1 MFPVIGTFVGAPKR
15 FLSKAKRLIAN
26 AEFKMKSTS
35 YWLETGR
42 IGSFPALNRD
52 ISVDILV
59 IGGGITGITTADLLK
74 QSGFTVA
81 LIERER
87 LAAMDTG
94 HTTAHLTYVTDTS
107 LDTLEK
113 NLGADHAEA
122 VWDAG
127 AAAIDEIEAIVAR
140 EANDCE
146 LTRLPGYLHTPLEGP
161 SKTEKL
167 KEIAQLAQRFG
178 FDATFLEAI
187 PLFGVSGIRFANQ
200 AKFHPR
206 EYLAKLIDLSAEDGL
221 QVFEHTAA
229 AQFHS
234 EKRRVT

>member
-1 MFPVIGTFVGAPKR
+1 
-15 FLSKAKRLIAN
+15 
-26 AEFKMKSTS
+26 MKSTS
-35 YWLETGR
+35 YWLETGGIR
-42 IGSFPALNRD
+42 PFPALNRD

-59 IGGGITGITTADLLK
+59 IGGGITGITTAYLLK

-81 LIERER
+81 LIEREQ

-140 EANDCE
+140 EAIDCE
-146 LTRLPGYLHTPLEGP
+146 LTRLPGYLHV
-161 SKTEKL
+161 
-167 KEIAQLAQRFG
+167 R
-178 FDATFLEAI
+178 
-187 PLFGVSGIRFANQ
+187 
-200 AKFHPR
+200 
-206 EYLAKLIDLSAEDGL
+206 
-221 QVFEHTAA
+221 
-229 AQFHS
+229 
-234 EKRRVT
+234 